1 MQALLGCA
9 SRGGNRRDIMREGWQ
24 LATGGG
30 PYAASTEE
38 LTPVG
43 QDWVSIVPLAMTA
56 IALLTRPKL
65 AATLPKTGWGAHL
78 LDLKSIRTIE
88 REDFH

>member
-1 MQALLGCA
+1 
-9 SRGGNRRDIMREGWQ
+9 
-24 LATGGG
+24 
-30 PYAASTEE
+30 
-38 LTPVG
+38 
-43 QDWVSIVPLAMTA
+43 MTA

-88 REDFH
+88 REDFR